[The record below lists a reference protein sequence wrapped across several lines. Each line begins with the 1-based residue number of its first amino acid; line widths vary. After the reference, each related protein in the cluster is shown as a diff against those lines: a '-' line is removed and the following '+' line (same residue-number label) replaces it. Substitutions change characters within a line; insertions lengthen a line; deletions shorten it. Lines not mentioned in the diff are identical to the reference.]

1 MLPIV
6 VNVDDENDNA
16 PTFSSPLSFSVLE
29 KSKAGEEEEEG
40 KSTRGIITFSSD
52 DDDKLCG
59 HV

>member
-29 KSKAGEEEEEG
+29 KSKAGEEEEG